1 MLRAELRLM
10 FHLLEATNKKM
21 WQTWY
26 ITRTHKPTTHAE
38 DLPGQYRSSNPAMRL
53 FIVIPNHR
61 IFFAQSEDIAWDG
74 MELSAALDRQKRGKG
89 NVLVR
94 NDALCY

>member
-1 MLRAELRLM
+1 
-10 FHLLEATNKKM
+10 
-21 WQTWY
+21 
-26 ITRTHKPTTHAE
+26 
-38 DLPGQYRSSNPAMRL
+38 MRL